1 MENLEEG
8 PQQLAS
14 QVMNQSAKEKVT
26 GTAMTRTGASSVTAT
41 KLVEPA
47 RMAEAV
53 ARMKAGMIRNQTAVE
68 PSQDLAA
75 DEDKEKLF

>member
-1 MENLEEG
+1 MENLKEG

-14 QVMNQSAKEKVT
+14 QVMNQSAREVT

-53 ARMKAGMIRNQTAVE
+53 ARMKTGMIRNLTAVE

-75 DEDKEKLF
+75 GEDKEKLF